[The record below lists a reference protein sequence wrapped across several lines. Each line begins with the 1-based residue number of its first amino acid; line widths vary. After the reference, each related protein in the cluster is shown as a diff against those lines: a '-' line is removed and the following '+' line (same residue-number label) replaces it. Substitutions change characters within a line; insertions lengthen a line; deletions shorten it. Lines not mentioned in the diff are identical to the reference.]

1 LKNRKSRKPLKSIRR
16 KAQKF
21 PRRLFLAGGGLL
33 AGIVGAGW
41 FSVKHLFENNL
52 PAAGEGDLP
61 RRGEARPV
69 LSPDQFQGSVRRAYQ
84 AAQRIPGLIDK
95 LFSYCYC
102 DRTFGHKSL
111 LSCYATTH
119 AAG

>member
-1 LKNRKSRKPLKSIRR
+1 M
-16 KAQKF
+16 
-21 PRRLFLAGGGLL
+21 
-33 AGIVGAGW
+33 
-41 FSVKHLFENNL
+41 ENDL
-52 PAAGEGDLP
+52 PAAGGGGLP
-61 RRGEARPV
+61 RRGKTRPV
-69 LSPDQFQGSVRRAYQ
+69 LSPEQFQGTVRRAYQ

-95 LFSYCYC
+95 LFCYC